1 MPRKSWVFFHPLIQ
15 QLLILTVKP
24 RATENPLVQECPK
37 ILSVRR
43 NMYWQSKEY
52 KHRDTVISFS
62 SLLSSVE
69 ERQME
74 DFKQWAKHQCKIC
87 TDTMKQ

>member
-1 MPRKSWVFFHPLIQ
+1 
-15 QLLILTVKP
+15 
-24 RATENPLVQECPK
+24 
-37 ILSVRR
+37 
-43 NMYWQSKEY
+43 MYWQSKEY

-87 TDTMKQ
+87 IDTMKQ